1 MQAAVSEILQTD
13 THTFL
18 EVQRFDRTVDVLG
31 RRGFVSLLALS
42 SAFVGDVTL
51 DWGTA
56 GDALLA
62 QGWVDR
68 DALATM
74 GRLHAFGRLIGNSDM
89 HQGNLG
95 FHLVDRGPLP
105 LTPVY
110 DMLPMSLAP
119 SRTGGV
125 RAPTPLASVA
135 PERGGQLAHLHW
147 AAPLAVD
154 YWQRVAG
161 SALLRSAELRALAAE
176 NARRV
181 QAMGQRF
188 G

>member
-1 MQAAVSEILQTD
+1 VPAAASELLQTD

-42 SAFVGDVTL
+42 SAFVGDVTV

-56 GDALLA
+56 ADTLLT

-68 DALATM
+68 DAHAAM

-105 LTPVY
+105 LAPAY

-119 SRTGGV
+119 SRTGV
-125 RAPTPLASVA
+125 LRVATPLAAIA
-135 PERGGQLAHLHW
+135 PERSGQLAHLQW
-147 AAPLAVD
+147 AAPPAVD

-161 SALLRSAELRALAAE
+161 SALLRSGVLRELAAE

-181 QAMGQRF
+181 QEMGRRF